1 MTGKKAPPK
10 KQAHPGAVT
19 RRDLTALRRAWIE
32 WRADG
37 MTGAEPVS
45 PSELDR
51 RINLLGRAIRHL
63 PAK

>member
-1 MTGKKAPPK
+1 MKTKKHAPK
-10 KQAHPGAVT
+10 KQPHPAAAA
-19 RRDLTALRRAWIE
+19 RRDLTALRRAWIT
-32 WRADG
+32 WRAEG

-45 PSELDR
+45 PMELDR